1 MDRSG
6 IAKLIAETWT
16 TDANNVPVKTETSRD
31 VFVRVDSVTSN
42 EWFNGARQGLNPEF
56 RFTMFRF
63 DYADEPIIEYDD
75 KRYTIYRTYLTADDS
90 IELYAQ
96 RKQGNV

>member
-6 IAKLIAETWT
+6 VAKLIAETWT

-63 DYADEPIIEYDD
+63 DYADEPIIEYDG